1 MADKTMISCLTWL
14 KKGYAK
20 ETPLT
25 NEEIDRQMAEMMGE
39 DELMEEAKK
48 YKEKYENEDETVIP
62 NLVKE
67 SDIQHQMEEDNMPF
81 GFEES
86 EEEKDEYKI
95 LKDDNL
101 FIAGKIEEEF
111 AALEVYVYEK
121 HSGNLFVHHDIM
133 LSSFPLALE
142 WLPVEPSSFE
152 GDQASVGNYAIVG
165 TFYPDIEIWPLD
177 TLDAIEP
184 KIT

>member
-1 MADKTMISCLTWL
+1 MISCLTWL

-25 NEEIDRQMAEMMGE
+25 NEEIDRQMAEI
-39 DELMEEAKK
+39 MEEAKK

-121 HSGNLFVHHDIM
+121 HSGNLFVHH
-133 LSSFPLALE
+133 
-142 WLPVEPSSFE
+142 
-152 GDQASVGNYAIVG
+152 
-165 TFYPDIEIWPLD
+165 
-177 TLDAIEP
+177 
-184 KIT
+184 